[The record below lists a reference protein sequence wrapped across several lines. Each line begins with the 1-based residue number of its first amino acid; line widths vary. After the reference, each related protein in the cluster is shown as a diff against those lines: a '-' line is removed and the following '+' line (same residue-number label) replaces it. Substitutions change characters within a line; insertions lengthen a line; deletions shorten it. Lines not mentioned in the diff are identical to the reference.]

1 MRRLLTSKI
10 PRRARACINS
20 GRIARAKVV
29 RKVIKTRPRRALG
42 ARFRF
47 GLHTV
52 SAASRHSVDRHGIR
66 RRLWC
71 LPFGVRL
78 VLLDGPVWRSG
89 FSLPRRGGAGLGHAR
104 VRLADADALPFD
116 YTDYAKQ
123 IRDYFTETV
132 SIARR
137 RNLASGFDE
146 KSMNEALD
154 DFAKE
159 AERVNKL
166 KQDAVRE
173 LARAKAGA
181 DQ

>member
-1 MRRLLTSKI
+1 M
-10 PRRARACINS
+10 
-20 GRIARAKVV
+20 
-29 RKVIKTRPRRALG
+29 
-42 ARFRF
+42 
-47 GLHTV
+47 
-52 SAASRHSVDRHGIR
+52 
-66 RRLWC
+66 
-71 LPFGVRL
+71 
-78 VLLDGPVWRSG
+78 
-89 FSLPRRGGAGLGHAR
+89 GHAR

-173 LARAKAGA
+173 LARASSRGSMMR
-181 DQ
+181 